1 MLEGAVCVQ
10 GIEQKTATKKDFVIC
25 ALNVTLEQMR
35 KGKNC
40 MIKAVTSE
48 DEQSNFIVRKS
59 LKSDV

>member
-10 GIEQKTATKKDFVIC
+10 GIEYKTTTKMDFVIC

-48 DEQSNFIVRKS
+48 G
-59 LKSDV
+59 